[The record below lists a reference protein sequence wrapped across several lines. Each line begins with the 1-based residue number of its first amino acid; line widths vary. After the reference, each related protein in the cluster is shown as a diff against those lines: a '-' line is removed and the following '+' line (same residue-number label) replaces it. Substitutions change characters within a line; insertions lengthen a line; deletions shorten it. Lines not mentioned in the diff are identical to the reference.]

1 MLYGFMNPKTLIL
14 FISSYSKVS
23 MRDLV
28 LYGTMQL
35 AIPPCIVLYIFNFLR
50 FGTFVGKM
58 TSPNLR

>member
-1 MLYGFMNPKTLIL
+1 MLYGFMNSKTLIL
-14 FISSYSKVS
+14 FISSYSKAC

-35 AIPPCIVLYIFNFLR
+35 AIPPKSYIFSFLR
-50 FGTFVGKM
+50 FATFVGKM

>member
-14 FISSYSKVS
+14 FISSYSKAC

-28 LYGTMQL
+28 LYGTMQF
-35 AIPPCIVLYIFNFLR
+35 AIPPKSYIFSFLR
-50 FGTFVGKM
+50 FATFVGKM

>member
-14 FISSYSKVS
+14 FISPYSKAC

-35 AIPPCIVLYIFNFLR
+35 AIPRKSYIFSFLR
-50 FGTFVGKM
+50 FAIFVGKM